1 MLIGK
6 NRLIRRRV
14 IIGLLLAAS
23 LTLLTLS
30 FREGSAGVTGSIR
43 RSTLSITAPLSDV
56 VHRITQ
62 PVADAWGWT
71 TGLVDARQENEQLK
85 KELERQGAA
94 GVQIQ
99 ALQQQLQKDE
109 QLLNFVNSRGAAA
122 YDYIGASVIA
132 QAPNDYNRTITI
144 NVGSAD
150 GIAVNDPVVAPY
162 GDGAGLMGRVESVTA
177 NAATVMLILDQ
188 NSAVYASIQ
197 GGTAKGLLVPS
208 SGDPSQLNMLFVGV
222 DESVDVGQAVLTAN
236 YRSNRLEPLL
246 PRDIPVGKVTS
257 VSQSDA
263 NSDKTIQV
271 TPFVD
276 FQDLTDVL
284 VLKQKGAS

>member
-43 RSTLSITAPLSDV
+43 RSALSVTAPVSEV
-56 VHRITQ
+56 VHRVTQ
-62 PVADAWGWT
+62 PVADAWSWT
-71 TGLVDARQENEQLK
+71 TGLLDARQENERLK
-85 KELERQGAA
+85 KELERAGAT
-94 GVQIQ
+94 GVQVQ
-99 ALQQQLQKDE
+99 NLTEQLQKDE
-109 QLLNFVNSRGAAA
+109 QLLNFVHSRGASGF
-122 YDYIGASVIA
+122 DYIGASVIA
-132 QAPNDYNRTITI
+132 QSPNDYNRTITL

-150 GIAVNDPVVAPY
+150 GVAVNDPVVAPY
-162 GDGAGLMGRVESVTA
+162 GDGAGLMGRVASVTG
-177 NAATVMLILDQ
+177 NASTVMLILDQ
-188 NSAVYASIQ
+188 DSAVYGTIQ
-197 GGTAKGLLVPS
+197 GATAKGLLVPS
-208 SGDPSQLNMLFVGV
+208 SGDPSLLSLLFIGV

-236 YRSNRLEPLL
+236 YRTNKGDALL
-246 PRDIPVGKVTS
+246 PRGIPIGKVTS
-257 VSQSDA
+257 VNQSDA

-276 FQDLTDVL
+276 FQNLTDVL
-284 VLKQKGAS
+284 VLKDKSR